1 MLYNNN
7 DNNNNNNNNNSVN
20 FMAMSY
26 KDGWTVHT
34 ISHSYGNTD
43 TQFLQRKHNV
53 IGVQKVLVS
62 FLYSV
67 RSALVFQMI
76 NLSSYKRQRTKI
88 KYNDRILQ
96 NL

>member
-1 MLYNNN
+1 
-7 DNNNNNNNNNSVN
+7 
-20 FMAMSY
+20 MAMSY
-26 KDGWTVHT
+26 KDGWTVYT
-34 ISHSYGNTD
+34 ISHTYTD
-43 TQFLQRKHNV
+43 KQFLQGEQNV

-76 NLSSYKRQRTKI
+76 NLSNCKRQRTKI
-88 KYNDRILQ
+88 EYKDRILK